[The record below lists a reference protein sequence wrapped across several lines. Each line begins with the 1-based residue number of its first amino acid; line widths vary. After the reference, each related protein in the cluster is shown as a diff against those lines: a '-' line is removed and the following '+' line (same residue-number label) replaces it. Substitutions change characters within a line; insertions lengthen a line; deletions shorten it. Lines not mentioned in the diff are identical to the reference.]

1 MDKLTFDE
9 AMLLAKAVAYALGDR
24 NVSFN
29 NADKEL
35 AVSRLKKIADQ
46 RLDWTLQQK
55 EQYKALLDICSELS
69 S

>member
-24 NVSFN
+24 SVSFN
-29 NADKEL
+29 NVDKEL

>member
-24 NVSFN
+24 SVSFD

-46 RLDWTLQQK
+46 RPDWNVQQK